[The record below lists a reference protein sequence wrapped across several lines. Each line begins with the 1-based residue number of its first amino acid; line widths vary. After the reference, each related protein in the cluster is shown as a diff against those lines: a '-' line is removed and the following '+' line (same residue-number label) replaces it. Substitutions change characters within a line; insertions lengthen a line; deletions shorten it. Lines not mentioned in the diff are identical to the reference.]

1 MRIMKV
7 VVEEQKMSENDS
19 KPDLDYHIR
28 EYLDVMKDEPDE
40 WIKVSQI
47 YHDLKRML
55 GDED

>member
-1 MRIMKV
+1 MIRKNMGIRSFDEKV
-7 VVEEQKMSENDS
+7 EVEMSE
-19 KPDLDYHIR
+19 LEYHIR